1 MVNIVYLGGDGRM
14 KSALGFLPSYTV
26 KMASNYRDVE
36 GCLSAF
42 PKDSHTIIFMER
54 HSRQED
60 FTVLSYLRKQLT
72 GIYIILISTPL
83 HNEERAEYLRYGVND
98 TINVAASMGEI
109 HEKVMFV
116 DEHEQQLFAQV
127 VVQHTLFQ
135 FHIPLWKRLF
145 DIVFASTALLL
156 LSPLFLITAIAIRLE
171 SPGKVW
177 YKSKRVGANYKVF
190 DFLKFR
196 SMRQGADKQLKSLAA
211 LNQYGDGEQQSV
223 QKLSDSEGFQAIAT
237 STDSHI
243 LIGDDGMVLAEDFE
257 QQRDAERKQA
267 FVKFENDPRITRV
280 GRIIRKYSIDELP
293 QLINILRG
301 DMSVVGNR
309 PLPLYEAEKLTDDES
324 IDRFIAPAG
333 LTGLWQV
340 MKRGDSGR
348 MSAEERKQLD
358 ITYGKTFSFKLDCWI
373 IFKTLTA
380 FIQKENV

>member
-1 MVNIVYLGGDGRM
+1 M
-14 KSALGFLPSYTV
+14 KSALGFLPGYAV
-26 KMASNYRDVE
+26 GMASNYREVDSVVA
-36 GCLSAF
+36 SF
-42 PKDSHTIIFMER
+42 PQGSHAIVFVER

-60 FTVLSYLRKQLT
+60 TTVLQYLHTQLK
-72 GIYIILISTPL
+72 GIYVILVSPPL
-83 HNEERAEYLRYGVND
+83 NAEERKAYLSQGVND
-98 TINVAASMGEI
+98 TVNDSASMAEI
-109 HEKVMFV
+109 HEKVTFV
-116 DEHEQQLFAQV
+116 DEHEKQLFAEV
-127 VVQHTLFQ
+127 VVQKKLFQ
-135 FHIPLWKRLF
+135 FSLPLWKRLF
-145 DIVFASTALLL
+145 DILFSLTALII

-196 SMRQGADKQLKSLAA
+196 SMRQGADQQLKDLSA
-211 LNQYGDGEQQSV
+211 LNQYAGEEEQQV
-223 QKLSDSEGFQAIAT
+223 VHAMSDSEGFRVIAQ
-237 STDSHI
+237 STDAPI
-243 LIGDDGMVLAEDFE
+243 LIGDEGMVFAEEFE
-257 QQRDAERKQA
+257 QHRDQERKQA
-267 FVKFENDPRITRV
+267 FVKLENDPRITRV

-380 FIQKENV
+380 FVQKENV